1 MEPSAQTPKPQNPK
15 TPINDYLNFKNGGV
29 NQTIDWTKRLS
40 AVEIVET
47 VLSYGKNYAKK
58 ST

>member
-1 MEPSAQTPKPQNPK
+1 M
-15 TPINDYLNFKNGGV
+15 IILIFKNGGV